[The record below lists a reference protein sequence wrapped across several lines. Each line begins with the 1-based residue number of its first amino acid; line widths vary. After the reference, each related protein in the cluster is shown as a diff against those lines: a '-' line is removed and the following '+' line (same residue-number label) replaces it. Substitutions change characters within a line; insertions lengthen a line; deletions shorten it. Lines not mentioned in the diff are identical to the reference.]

1 MSFAARHWWSFT
13 SCHSLLLG
21 VIVITMQYYP
31 IFLDIKGRSC
41 LVVGGGDVGTRKV
54 EMLLECGAAV
64 TVVSIATTETLKRL
78 CEEKRITLEIR
89 GYSPSDL
96 DGRFLVIGATNDEQL
111 NQQLSLDAKNQNL
124 LCNIADRPA
133 ACNFILPAI
142 VQQGDLV
149 MAISTSGKSPAFAK
163 KLRKDLER
171 QFDEAY
177 AVFLNLMG
185 AIRSRL
191 LMEKHAPEQHK
202 PLFQKIIQSDI
213 ISWIQNSQFEDI
225 DGLLLEVLGPGYSVD
240 ELLKPDCQP

>member
-1 MSFAARHWWSFT
+1 
-13 SCHSLLLG
+13 
-21 VIVITMQYYP
+21 MQYYP

-54 EMLLECGAAV
+54 EMLLECGASV
-64 TVVSIATTETLKRL
+64 TVISIDATEALLRL
-78 CEEKRITLEIR
+78 AKDQSITLELR
-89 GYSPSDL
+89 AYRSLDL
-96 DGRFLVIGATNDEQL
+96 KGRFLVIGATNDEQL
-111 NQQLSLDAKNQNL
+111 NQQLSLDAEKQNM

-171 QFDEAY
+171 QYNEAY

-202 PLFQKIIQSDI
+202 PLFQQIIQSDI
-213 ISWIQNSQFEDI
+213 ILWIQNRQFEEI
-225 DGLLLEVLGPGYSVD
+225 DDLLLKVLGPGYTVD

>member
-1 MSFAARHWWSFT
+1 
-13 SCHSLLLG
+13 
-21 VIVITMQYYP
+21 MQYYP

-54 EMLLECGAAV
+54 EMLLECGASV
-64 TVVSIATTETLKRL
+64 TVISIDATEALLRL
-78 CEEKRITLEIR
+78 AKGQSITLELR
-89 GYSPSDL
+89 AYRSLDL
-96 DGRFLVIGATNDEQL
+96 EGRFLVIGATNDEQL
-111 NQQLSLDAKNQNL
+111 NQQLSLDAEKQNM

-171 QFDEAY
+171 QYNEAY

-202 PLFQKIIQSDI
+202 PLFQQIIQSDI
-213 ISWIQNSQFEDI
+213 ILWIQNRQFEEI
-225 DGLLLEVLGPGYSVD
+225 DDLLLKVLGPGYTVD

>member
-1 MSFAARHWWSFT
+1 
-13 SCHSLLLG
+13 
-21 VIVITMQYYP
+21 MQYYP

-54 EMLLECGAAV
+54 EMLLECGASV
-64 TVVSIATTETLKRL
+64 TVISIDATEALLRL
-78 CEEKRITLEIR
+78 AKGQSITLELR
-89 GYSPSDL
+89 AYRSLDL
-96 DGRFLVIGATNDEQL
+96 EGRFLVIGATNDEQL
-111 NQQLSLDAKNQNL
+111 NQQLSLDAEKQNM

-171 QFDEAY
+171 QYNEAY

-202 PLFQKIIQSDI
+202 PLFQQIIQSDI
-213 ISWIQNSQFEDI
+213 ILWIQNRQFEEI
-225 DGLLLEVLGPGYSVD
+225 DYLLLKVLGPGYTVD
-240 ELLKPDCQP
+240 ELLKSDCQP